1 MKNKEFDEQSML
13 PEYKKVLDTFG
24 LKHTGNGSYSWHG
37 YWLVSYYGDI
47 KFCMWAVMKGLRK
60 EWMRTNPFTNL
71 STCECMSPEELQE
84 RISDIIRKYN
94 QAKEEIK
101 LENLQ
106 KDFK

>member
-1 MKNKEFDEQSML
+1 MKNEQNEPSML
-13 PEYKKVLDTFG
+13 PEYKKVLDAFG
-24 LKHTGNGSYSWHG
+24 LKHTGNGCYSWNG
-37 YWLVSYYGDI
+37 YWMVSYYGDTT
-47 KFCMWAVMKGLRK
+47 FCMWAVMQGLRK

-84 RISDIIRKYN
+84 RISNAIRLYN
-94 QAKEEIK
+94 KAKEEIK

>member
-1 MKNKEFDEQSML
+1 MKNKQDEPSML

-24 LKHTGNGSYSWHG
+24 LKHTGNGCYNWNG
-37 YWLVSYYGDI
+37 YWLVSYYGDEN
-47 KFCMWAVMKGLRK
+47 FCMWAVMQGVRK
-60 EWMRTNPFTNL
+60 EWINHDPFISL
-71 STCECMSPEELQE
+71 SSCECLSPEELQE
-84 RISDIIRKYN
+84 QISDIIRKYN

>member
-1 MKNKEFDEQSML
+1 MKNEIDEPSML

-24 LKHTGNGSYSWHG
+24 LKHTGNGCYSWNG
-37 YWLVSYYGDI
+37 NWLVSYYGD
-47 KFCMWAVMKGLRK
+47 KEFCMWAVMTGVRK
-60 EWMRTNPFTNL
+60 EWIKHDPFIEL
-71 STCECMSPEELQE
+71 GGCESMSPEELQE

>member
-1 MKNKEFDEQSML
+1 MKNEQNEPSML

-24 LKHTGNGSYSWHG
+24 LKHTGNGCYSWNG
-37 YWLVSYYGDI
+37 YWLVSYYGDA

-60 EWMRTNPFTNL
+60 EWMRTNPFTDL
-71 STCECMSPEELQE
+71 STCECMSPEELQKQ
-84 RISDIIRKYN
+84 ISYIIRLYN
-94 QAKEEIK
+94 KAKEKIK